1 MNHIKINSAD
11 KLLESLESGKCLYR
25 KSWINSEFEFKY
37 IFKQIP
43 AEIGRDIIPN
53 MQSVPEDAKKIILR
67 DNKLKSIKYLDQIV
81 IVTTRTTGNKCGYDE
96 ITYYQF
102 STTDLLS
109 DDWYLINV

>member
-1 MNHIKINSAD
+1 MNHIKVNSAD

-25 KSWINSEFEFKY
+25 KSWLSSEFEFKY

-53 MQSVPEDAKKIILR
+53 MQSVPEDAKKIILS
-67 DNKLKSIKYLDQIV
+67 DNKIKSIKYIDQIV
-81 IVTTRTTGNKCGYDE
+81 IVTTRSTGNDSDCDK

-102 STTDLLS
+102 NTTDLLA
-109 DDWYLINV
+109 DDWYILEP